1 MMRKMNKAIPTLML
15 LVLPA
20 WLQAQQLNLEEYE
33 VKAFAEMALEKVNT
47 LSNYLEILCDKEER
61 PEKKENTMMMALKLF
76 INDRQTVETS
86 SLNSD
91 EVKYERIGVYLNR
104 LRTLPYKQVTV
115 KWYDV
120 QYVSE
125 LKKGTDGRY
134 YATITVFQEFTGFGP
149 EGQILYRDHTQKNID
164 IVVETETTRIG
175 DKEFESPMVKL
186 GNIKVV
192 QTK

>member
-1 MMRKMNKAIPTLML
+1 MMRKMNKAVSTLML
-15 LVLPA
+15 LMLPA
-20 WLQAQQLNLEEYE
+20 LLHAQQLNLEEYE
-33 VKAFAEMALEKVNT
+33 VKAFAEMALEKVNA
-47 LSNYLEILCDKEER
+47 LSNNLTILCDKTETA
-61 PEKKENTMMMALKLF
+61 EKKEATMMLALKLF
-76 INDRQTVETS
+76 IDDRQTVETS

-120 QYVSE
+120 QYVSK
-125 LKKGTDGRY
+125 LKKGTDGKY

-164 IVVETETTRIG
+164 IVVDMQTTRIG
-175 DKEFESPMVKL
+175 DKEFESPTVKL
-186 GNIKVV
+186 GSIKVI